1 MCLFNKHAG
10 EGRQGLGDGEEF
22 MERTTPRE
30 ASGIIAGDMSERPR
44 QLVLTANRE
53 HFFAS

>member
-10 EGRQGLGDGEEF
+10 DGRLGLSEGEEF

-30 ASGIIAGDMSERPR
+30 ASGIIADDMSDQPDSLLKAR
-44 QLVLTANRE
+44 RE
-53 HFFAS
+53 HFFGN

>member
-10 EGRQGLGDGEEF
+10 EGRQGLSEGEEF
-22 MERTTPRE
+22 MERTTPWE

-44 QLVLTANRE
+44 QLALKAMRE
-53 HFFAS
+53 TFRGK